1 MSIKIEILLLFLLIS
16 ANQFTLAQTKSEEKN
31 DIIEARIEYIGGDNE
46 SIDYSTLFDNLY
58 YYYDHPVNLNNTKQ
72 IEVLLELSLLSE
84 VQVVNLKKHIE
95 TTGKLMTIYELQSV
109 ETFDLLTIRNI
120 LPFSFVSTELFAPN
134 VSVREII
141 KNSSNELYIRNIRDL
156 QEKKGYSQK
165 EQENDTRYLGSPDK
179 LFVRYRFRYLNK
191 ISAGITAEK
200 DQGEEFFRGS
210 QSQGFDYYSAHFFLK
225 DFGRLKALALGD
237 YHFQVGQGLTLWSG
251 LAFGKSVDIST
262 VKRNAVGIRQYASA
276 DENNFLRGGAAT
288 FELLEKIHLSAFFS
302 RKKIDA
308 NITDTLDNVTNE
320 IAFSSLQ
327 NSGFHRTIAE
337 FENKDA
343 ILETHFGG
351 RLEFVS
357 SALRVGATAF
367 ASRYGGEF
375 QRSLSF
381 YNLFEFSDNKNYV
394 TGIDYNYVYR
404 NFNFFGEFSR
414 SANGGIAYVNGVLVS
429 LDSRFSIS
437 ILHRDYGTDYQNL
450 LSNGLSESSNSWN
463 EKGIF
468 MGFDAKLTTYFT
480 LTGSMD
486 FFTFPWM
493 RFQTYAP
500 NSSGN
505 EYITQLQYR
514 RSRNF
519 MAYIRY
525 RKQVREVNNNQ
536 IESATYELVN
546 ESRTNYRLNVS
557 MKITDYLSLR
567 NRVEVTEYQKG
578 EMSTE
583 FGFLAYQDVVFK
595 PKSKSYSFTA
605 RYALFDAQS
614 FHARIYA
621 YENDVLYY
629 FYIPAYYRV
638 GSRFYLTARYK
649 YRKKFDF
656 WVRYGVWNYR
666 NEETLL
672 SGLEEIQGN
681 IRSDVK
687 VVFRY
692 LF

>member
-1 MSIKIEILLLFLLIS
+1 MNLKSHILYFFLGFASLGYS
-16 ANQFTLAQTKSEEKN
+16 QTKSEEKN
-31 DIIEARIEYIGGDNE
+31 EIIEQRIEYIGGDNE
-46 SIDYSTLFDNLY
+46 SIDYYTLFDNLY
-58 YYYDHPVNLNNTKQ
+58 YYYDHPVNLNQVKQ
-72 IEVLLELSLLSE
+72 LDVLLELGLLSE
-84 VQVVNLKKHIE
+84 IQVVNLKKHIE
-95 TTGKLMTIYELQSV
+95 ENGKLMTIYELQSV
-109 ETFDLLTIRNI
+109 EMFDLPTIRNI
-120 LPFSFVSTELFAPN
+120 LPFSMVSSELFAPN
-134 VSVREII
+134 VSFKEIM
-141 KNSSNELYIRNIRDL
+141 KNSSNELYMRNIRDL
-156 QEKKGYSQK
+156 QQKKGYSAK
-165 EQENDTRYLGSPDK
+165 ENEDDTRYLGSPDK

-191 ISAGITAEK
+191 ISVGITGEK
-200 DQGEEFFRGS
+200 DQGEQFFRGD
-210 QSQGFDYYSAHFFLK
+210 QKQGFDYYSAHFYLK

-251 LAFGKSVDIST
+251 LAFGKSVDVST
-262 VKRNAVGIRQYASA
+262 VKRNPAGIRQYASA

-288 FELLEKIHLSAFFS
+288 FALTEKIHLSAFYS
-302 RKKIDA
+302 RKKLDA
-308 NITDTLDNVTNE
+308 NVTDTLDNVTNE
-320 IAFSSLQ
+320 VAFSSLQ
-327 NSGFHRTIAE
+327 NSGFHRTQSE
-337 FENKDA
+337 YENKDA

-351 RLEFVS
+351 RIEYIS
-357 SALRVGATAF
+357 SALRIGANGF

-375 QRSLSF
+375 DRKLSF
-381 YNLFEFSDNKNYV
+381 YNQFEFASNQNFV
-394 TGIDYNYVYR
+394 AGVDYNYVLR

-414 SANGGIAYVNGVLVS
+414 SQNGGIAYVNGVLLS
-429 LDSRFSIS
+429 LDSRLSFTM
-437 ILHRDYGTDYQNL
+437 LHRNYGKEYQNL
-450 LSNGLSESSNSWN
+450 LSNGLAESSNSWN

-468 MGFDAKLTTYFT
+468 MGMEAKLNKSFT

-493 RFQTYAP
+493 RFQVYSP
-500 NSSGN
+500 NSGGK
-505 EYITQLQYR
+505 EFITQLSYR
-514 RSRNF
+514 KSRNF
-519 MAYIRY
+519 TAYFRY
-525 RKQVREVNNNQ
+525 RRQEREVNNSQ
-536 IESATYELVN
+536 VESAIYQLTQ

-567 NRVEVTEYQKG
+567 NRVEVSEYKKRDTKS
-578 EMSTE
+578 EY
-583 FGFLAYQDVVFK
+583 GFLAYQDIVFK

-614 FHARIYA
+614 FNARIYA

-629 FYIPAYYRV
+629 FYIPAYYKV

-656 WVRYGVWNYR
+656 WIRYGVWNYR

-681 IRSDVK
+681 VRSDVK

>member
-1 MSIKIEILLLFLLIS
+1 MKIHALILLLFVGVTS
-16 ANQFTLAQTKSEEKN
+16 MGYSQSKSEEKN
-31 DIIEARIEYIGGDNE
+31 EIIEQRIEYIGGDNE

-58 YYYDHPVNLNNTKQ
+58 YYYDHPVNLNNVKQ
-72 IEVLLELSLLSE
+72 IDVLLELGLLSE
-84 VQVVNLKKHIE
+84 IQVVNLKKHIE
-95 TTGKLMTIYELQSV
+95 TNGKLMSVYELQSV
-109 ETFDLLTIRNI
+109 EIFDLQTIRNI
-120 LPFSFVSTELFAPN
+120 LPFSMVSSELFSPN
-134 VSVREII
+134 VSFKEIM

-156 QEKKGYSQK
+156 QEKKGYSAK
-165 EQENDTRYLGSPDK
+165 ENEDDTRYLGSPDK

-191 ISAGITAEK
+191 ISVGITAEK
-200 DQGEEFFRGS
+200 DQGEEFFKGN
-210 QSQGFDYYSAHFFLK
+210 QKQGFDYYSAHFFVK

-262 VKRNAVGIRQYASA
+262 VKRNQVGIRQYASA

-288 FELLEKIHLSAFFS
+288 FAISERIHLSAFYS
-302 RKKIDA
+302 RKRLDA

-320 IAFSSLQ
+320 VAFSSLQ
-327 NSGFHRTIAE
+327 NSGFHRTKSE

-351 RLEFVS
+351 RMEYNG
-357 SALRVGATAF
+357 SALKIGATGF

-375 QRSLSF
+375 DRKLSF
-381 YNLFEFSDNKNYV
+381 YNQFEFSSNQNFV
-394 TGIDYNYVYR
+394 AGIDYNYVFR

-414 SANGGIAYVNGVLVS
+414 SQNGGVAYVNGVLVS
-429 LDSRFSIS
+429 LDPRLSFTF
-437 ILHRDYGTDYQNL
+437 LHRNYGRDYQNL
-450 LSNGLSESSNSWN
+450 LSNGLAESSNSWN
-463 EKGIF
+463 EKGMF
-468 MGFDAKLTTYFT
+468 MGVEAKLNKSFT

-493 RFQTYAP
+493 RFQSYSP
-500 NSSGN
+500 NSGGR
-505 EYITQLQYR
+505 EFITQLSYR
-514 RSRNF
+514 KSRNF
-519 MAYIRY
+519 TAYVRY
-525 RKQVREVNNNQ
+525 RKQERQVNDNQ
-536 IESATYELVN
+536 SEHVIYPLTN

-567 NRVEVTEYQKG
+567 NRVEVTEYTKG
-578 EMSTE
+578 STESE

-605 RYALFDAQS
+605 RYALFDAES
-614 FHARIYA
+614 FNARIYA

-656 WVRYGVWNYR
+656 WIRYGVWNYR

-681 IRSDVK
+681 VRSDLK

>member
-1 MSIKIEILLLFLLIS
+1 MNLKSHILLFFLGFASLGYS
-16 ANQFTLAQTKSEEKN
+16 QTKSEEKN
-31 DIIEARIEYIGGDNE
+31 EIIEQRIEYIGGDNE

-58 YYYDHPVNLNNTKQ
+58 YYYDHPVNLNQVKQ
-72 IEVLLELSLLSE
+72 LDVLLELGLLSE
-84 VQVVNLKKHIE
+84 IQVVNLKKHIE
-95 TTGKLMTIYELQSV
+95 ENGKLMTIYELQSV
-109 ETFDLLTIRNI
+109 EMFDLPTIRNI
-120 LPFSFVSTELFAPN
+120 LPFSMVSSELFAPN
-134 VSVREII
+134 VSFKEIM
-141 KNSSNELYIRNIRDL
+141 KNSSNELYTRNIRDL
-156 QEKKGYSQK
+156 QQKKGYSAK
-165 EQENDTRYLGSPDK
+165 ENEDDTRYLGSPDK

-191 ISAGITAEK
+191 ISVGITGEK
-200 DQGEEFFRGS
+200 DQGEQFFRGD
-210 QSQGFDYYSAHFFLK
+210 QKQGFDYYSAHFYLK

-251 LAFGKSVDIST
+251 LAFGKSVDVST
-262 VKRNAVGIRQYASA
+262 VKRNPAGIRQYASA

-288 FELLEKIHLSAFFS
+288 FALTEKIHLSAFYS
-302 RKKIDA
+302 RKKLDA
-308 NITDTLDNVTNE
+308 NVTDTLDNVTNE
-320 IAFSSLQ
+320 VAFSSLQ
-327 NSGFHRTIAE
+327 NSGFHRTQSE
-337 FENKDA
+337 YENKDA

-351 RLEFVS
+351 RIEYIS
-357 SALRVGATAF
+357 SALRIGANGF

-375 QRSLSF
+375 DRKLSF
-381 YNLFEFSDNKNYV
+381 YNQFEFASNQNFV
-394 TGIDYNYVYR
+394 AGVDYNYVLR

-414 SANGGIAYVNGVLVS
+414 SQNGGIAYVNGVLVS
-429 LDSRFSIS
+429 LDSRLSFTM
-437 ILHRDYGTDYQNL
+437 LHRNYGKEYQNL
-450 LSNGLSESSNSWN
+450 LSNGLAESSNSWN

-468 MGFDAKLTTYFT
+468 MGVEAKLNKSFT

-493 RFQTYAP
+493 RFQVYSP
-500 NSSGN
+500 NSGGK
-505 EYITQLQYR
+505 EFITQLSYR
-514 RSRNF
+514 KSRNF
-519 MAYIRY
+519 TAYFRY
-525 RKQVREVNNNQ
+525 RRQEREVNNSQ
-536 IESATYELVN
+536 VESAIYQLTQEY
-546 ESRTNYRLNVS
+546 RTNYRLNVS

-567 NRVEVTEYQKG
+567 NRVEVSEYKKRDTKS
-578 EMSTE
+578 EY
-583 FGFLAYQDVVFK
+583 GFLAYQDIVFK

-614 FHARIYA
+614 FNARIYA

-629 FYIPAYYRV
+629 FYIPAYYKV

-656 WVRYGVWNYR
+656 WIRYGVWNYR

-681 IRSDVK
+681 VRSDVK

>member
-1 MSIKIEILLLFLLIS
+1 MNLKSHILYFFLGFASLGYS
-16 ANQFTLAQTKSEEKN
+16 QTKSEEKN
-31 DIIEARIEYIGGDNE
+31 EIIEQRIEYIGGDNE

-58 YYYDHPVNLNNTKQ
+58 YYYDHPVNLNQAKQ
-72 IEVLLELSLLSE
+72 VDVLLELGLLSE
-84 VQVVNLKKHIE
+84 IQVVNLKKHIE
-95 TTGKLMTIYELQSV
+95 ENGKLMTIYELQSV
-109 ETFDLLTIRNI
+109 EMFDLPTIRNI
-120 LPFSFVSTELFAPN
+120 LPFSMVSSELFAPN
-134 VSVREII
+134 VSFKEIM
-141 KNSSNELYIRNIRDL
+141 KNSSNELYTRNIRDL
-156 QEKKGYSQK
+156 QQKKGYSAK
-165 EQENDTRYLGSPDK
+165 ENEDDTRYLGSPDK

-191 ISAGITAEK
+191 ISVGITGEK
-200 DQGEEFFRGS
+200 DQGEQFFRGD
-210 QSQGFDYYSAHFFLK
+210 QKQGFDYYSAHFYLK

-251 LAFGKSVDIST
+251 LAFGKSVDVST
-262 VKRNAVGIRQYASA
+262 VKRNPAGIRQYASA

-288 FELLEKIHLSAFFS
+288 FALTEKIHLSAFYS
-302 RKKIDA
+302 RKKLDA
-308 NITDTLDNVTNE
+308 NVTDTLDNVTNE
-320 IAFSSLQ
+320 VAFSSLQ
-327 NSGFHRTIAE
+327 NSGFHRTQSE
-337 FENKDA
+337 YENKDA

-351 RLEFVS
+351 RIEYIS
-357 SALRVGATAF
+357 SALRIGANGF

-375 QRSLSF
+375 DRKLSF
-381 YNLFEFSDNKNYV
+381 YNQFEFASNQNFV
-394 TGIDYNYVYR
+394 AGVDYNYVLR

-414 SANGGIAYVNGVLVS
+414 SQNGGIAYVNGVLVS
-429 LDSRFSIS
+429 LDSRLSFTM
-437 ILHRDYGTDYQNL
+437 LHRNYGKEYQNL
-450 LSNGLSESSNSWN
+450 LSNGLAESSNSWN

-468 MGFDAKLTTYFT
+468 MGVEAKLNKSFT

-493 RFQTYAP
+493 RFQVYSP
-500 NSSGN
+500 NSGGK
-505 EYITQLQYR
+505 EFITQLSYR
-514 RSRNF
+514 KSRNF
-519 MAYIRY
+519 TAYFRY
-525 RKQVREVNNNQ
+525 RRQEREVNNSQ
-536 IESATYELVN
+536 VESAIYQLTQEY
-546 ESRTNYRLNVS
+546 RTNYRLNVS

-567 NRVEVTEYQKG
+567 NRVEVSEYKKRDTKS
-578 EMSTE
+578 EY
-583 FGFLAYQDVVFK
+583 GFLAYQDIVFK

-614 FHARIYA
+614 FNARIYA

-629 FYIPAYYRV
+629 FYIPAYYKV

-656 WVRYGVWNYR
+656 WIRYGVWNYR

-681 IRSDVK
+681 VRSDVK

>member
-1 MSIKIEILLLFLLIS
+1 MNLKSHILLFFLGFASLGYS
-16 ANQFTLAQTKSEEKN
+16 QTKSEEKN
-31 DIIEARIEYIGGDNE
+31 EIIEQRIEYIGGDNE

-58 YYYDHPVNLNNTKQ
+58 YYYDHPVNLNQVKQ
-72 IEVLLELSLLSE
+72 LDVLLELGLLSE
-84 VQVVNLKKHIE
+84 IQVVNLKKHIE
-95 TTGKLMTIYELQSV
+95 ENGKLMTIYELQSV
-109 ETFDLLTIRNI
+109 EMFDLPTIRNI
-120 LPFSFVSTELFAPN
+120 LPFSMVSSELFAPN
-134 VSVREII
+134 VSFKEIM
-141 KNSSNELYIRNIRDL
+141 KNSSNELYTRNIRDL
-156 QEKKGYSQK
+156 QQKKGYSAK
-165 EQENDTRYLGSPDK
+165 ENEDDTRYLGSPDK

-191 ISAGITAEK
+191 ISVGITGEK
-200 DQGEEFFRGS
+200 DQGEQFFRGD
-210 QSQGFDYYSAHFFLK
+210 QKQGFDYYSAHFYLK

-251 LAFGKSVDIST
+251 LAFGKSVDVST
-262 VKRNAVGIRQYASA
+262 VKRNPAGIRQYASA

-288 FELLEKIHLSAFFS
+288 FALTEKIHLSAFYS
-302 RKKIDA
+302 RKKLDA
-308 NITDTLDNVTNE
+308 NVTDTLDNVTNE
-320 IAFSSLQ
+320 VAFSSLQ
-327 NSGFHRTIAE
+327 NSGFHRTQSE
-337 FENKDA
+337 YENKDA

-351 RLEFVS
+351 RIEYIS
-357 SALRVGATAF
+357 SALRIGANGF

-375 QRSLSF
+375 DRKLSF
-381 YNLFEFSDNKNYV
+381 YNQFEFASNQNFV
-394 TGIDYNYVYR
+394 AGVDYNYVLR

-414 SANGGIAYVNGVLVS
+414 SQNGGIAYVNGVLVS
-429 LDSRFSIS
+429 LDSRLSFTM
-437 ILHRDYGTDYQNL
+437 LHRNYGKEYQNL
-450 LSNGLSESSNSWN
+450 LSNGLAESSNSWN

-468 MGFDAKLTTYFT
+468 MGMEAKLNKSFT

-493 RFQTYAP
+493 RFQVYSP
-500 NSSGN
+500 NSGGK
-505 EYITQLQYR
+505 EFITQLSYR
-514 RSRNF
+514 KSRNF
-519 MAYIRY
+519 TAYFRY
-525 RKQVREVNNNQ
+525 RRQEREVNNSQ
-536 IESATYELVN
+536 VESAIYQLTQEY
-546 ESRTNYRLNVS
+546 RTNYRLNVS

-567 NRVEVTEYQKG
+567 NRVEVSEYKKRDTKS
-578 EMSTE
+578 EY
-583 FGFLAYQDVVFK
+583 GFLAYQDIVFK

-614 FHARIYA
+614 FNARIYA

-629 FYIPAYYRV
+629 FYIPAYYKV

-656 WVRYGVWNYR
+656 WIRYGVWNYR

-681 IRSDVK
+681 VRSDVK

>member
-1 MSIKIEILLLFLLIS
+1 
-16 ANQFTLAQTKSEEKN
+16 N
-31 DIIEARIEYIGGDNE
+31 
-46 SIDYSTLFDNLY
+46 
-58 YYYDHPVNLNNTKQ
+58 VKQ
-72 IEVLLELSLLSE
+72 IDVLLELGLLSE
-84 VQVVNLKKHIE
+84 IQVVNLKKHIE
-95 TTGKLMTIYELQSV
+95 TNGKLMSVYELQSV
-109 ETFDLLTIRNI
+109 EIFDLQTIRNI
-120 LPFSFVSTELFAPN
+120 LPFSMVSSELFSPN
-134 VSVREII
+134 VSFKEIM

-156 QEKKGYSQK
+156 QEKKGYSAK
-165 EQENDTRYLGSPDK
+165 ENEDDTRYLGSPDK

-191 ISAGITAEK
+191 ISVGITAEK
-200 DQGEEFFRGS
+200 DQGEEFFKGN
-210 QSQGFDYYSAHFFLK
+210 QKQGFDYYSAHFFVK

-262 VKRNAVGIRQYASA
+262 VKRNQVGIRQYASA

-288 FELLEKIHLSAFFS
+288 FAISERIHLSAFYS
-302 RKKIDA
+302 RKRLDA

-320 IAFSSLQ
+320 VAFSSLQ
-327 NSGFHRTIAE
+327 NSGFHRTKSE

-351 RLEFVS
+351 RMEYNG
-357 SALRVGATAF
+357 SALKIGATGF

-375 QRSLSF
+375 DRKLSF
-381 YNLFEFSDNKNYV
+381 YNQFEFSSNQNFV
-394 TGIDYNYVYR
+394 AGIDYNYVFR

-414 SANGGIAYVNGVLVS
+414 SQNGGVAYVNGVLVS
-429 LDSRFSIS
+429 LDPRLSFTF
-437 ILHRDYGTDYQNL
+437 LHRNYGRDYQNL
-450 LSNGLSESSNSWN
+450 LSNGLAESSNSWN
-463 EKGIF
+463 EKGMF
-468 MGFDAKLTTYFT
+468 MGVEAKLNKSFT

-493 RFQTYAP
+493 RFQSYSP
-500 NSSGN
+500 NSGGR
-505 EYITQLQYR
+505 EFITQLSYR
-514 RSRNF
+514 KSRNF
-519 MAYIRY
+519 TAYVRY
-525 RKQVREVNNNQ
+525 RKQERQVNDNQ
-536 IESATYELVN
+536 SEHVIYPLTN

-567 NRVEVTEYQKG
+567 NRVEVTEYTKG
-578 EMSTE
+578 STESE

-605 RYALFDAQS
+605 RYALFDAES
-614 FHARIYA
+614 FNARIYA

-656 WVRYGVWNYR
+656 WIRYGVWNYR

-681 IRSDVK
+681 VRSDLK

>member
-1 MSIKIEILLLFLLIS
+1 MLWITSDVY
-16 ANQFTLAQTKSEEKN
+16 TQTKSEEKIE
-31 DIIEARIEYIGGDNE
+31 IIEQRIEYIGGDNE

-58 YYYDHPVNLNNTKQ
+58 YYYDHPVNLNSPKQ
-72 IEVLLELSLLSE
+72 IDVLLELGLLSE
-84 VQVVNLKKHIE
+84 IQVVNLRKHIE
-95 TTGKLMTIYELQSV
+95 TNGKLMTIYELQSV
-109 ETFDLLTIRNI
+109 EMFDLVTIRTI
-120 LPFSFVSTELFAPN
+120 LPFSVVSSELFTPN
-134 VSVREII
+134 VTFKEIM
-141 KNSSNELYIRNIRDL
+141 KNSSNELYIRNIRDI
-156 QEKKGYSQK
+156 QEKKGYSAK
-165 EQENDTRYLGSPDK
+165 ENEDDTRYLGSPDK

-191 ISAGITAEK
+191 ISAGITGEK
-200 DQGEEFFRGS
+200 DQGEQFFRGN
-210 QSQGFDYYSAHFFLK
+210 QKQGFDYYSAHFFLK

-288 FELLEKIHLSAFFS
+288 FAITKNIQLSAFYS
-302 RKKIDA
+302 RKRLDA

-320 IAFSSLQ
+320 VAFSSLQ
-327 NSGFHRTIAE
+327 NSGFHRTNAE

-351 RLEFVS
+351 RIEFVG
-357 SALRVGATAF
+357 SALRIGGTGF

-375 QRSLSF
+375 DRKLSF
-381 YNLFEFSDNKNYV
+381 YNQFEFSSNQNFV
-394 TGIDYNYVYR
+394 AGVDYNYVVR

-414 SANGGIAYVNGVLVS
+414 SQNGGVAHVNGVLVS
-429 LDSRFSIS
+429 LDSRLSVT
-437 ILHRDYGTDYQNL
+437 LLYRNYGKDYQNL
-450 LSNGLSESSNSWN
+450 LSNGLAESSNSWN
-463 EKGIF
+463 EKGMF
-468 MGFDAKLTTYFT
+468 MGLEAKLNKSFT
-480 LTGSMD
+480 LAGSMD

-493 RFQTYAP
+493 RFQSYSP
-500 NSSGN
+500 NSGGK
-505 EYITQLQYR
+505 EFVTQLSYR
-514 RSRNF
+514 KSRNF
-519 MAYIRY
+519 NVSFRF
-525 RKQVREVNNNQ
+525 RRQERQVNNSQ
-536 IESATYELVN
+536 IESPIYQLTQ
-546 ESRTNYRLNVS
+546 ESRTNYRVNVS

-567 NRVEVTEYQKG
+567 NRVEVTEYKKG
-578 EMSTE
+578 NTDSE
-583 FGFLAYQDVVFK
+583 FGFLAYQDVVVK

-605 RYALFDAQS
+605 RFALFDAES
-614 FHARIYA
+614 FNARIYA

-629 FYIPAYYRV
+629 FYIPAYYKV

-656 WVRYGVWNYR
+656 WIRYGVWNYR
-666 NEETLL
+666 NEEVIL
-672 SGLEEIQGN
+672 SGLEEIKGN

>member
-1 MSIKIEILLLFLLIS
+1 MKIHALILLLFVGVTS
-16 ANQFTLAQTKSEEKN
+16 MGYSQSKSEEKN
-31 DIIEARIEYIGGDNE
+31 EIIEQRIEYIGGDNE

-58 YYYDHPVNLNNTKQ
+58 YYYDHPVNLNNVKQ
-72 IEVLLELSLLSE
+72 IDVLLELGLLSE
-84 VQVVNLKKHIE
+84 IQVVNLKKHIE
-95 TTGKLMTIYELQSV
+95 TNGKLMSVYELQSV
-109 ETFDLLTIRNI
+109 EMFDLQTIRSI
-120 LPFSFVSTELFAPN
+120 LPFSMVSSELFSPN
-134 VSVREII
+134 VSFKEIM

-156 QEKKGYSQK
+156 QEKKGYSAK
-165 EQENDTRYLGSPDK
+165 ENEDDTRYLGSPDK

-191 ISAGITAEK
+191 ISVGITAEK
-200 DQGEEFFRGS
+200 DQGEEFFKGN
-210 QSQGFDYYSAHFFLK
+210 QKQGFDYYSAHFFVK

-262 VKRNAVGIRQYASA
+262 VKRNQVGIRQYASA

-288 FELLEKIHLSAFFS
+288 FAISERMHLSAFYS
-302 RKKIDA
+302 RKRLDA

-320 IAFSSLQ
+320 VAFSSLQ
-327 NSGFHRTIAE
+327 NSGFHRTKSE

-351 RLEFVS
+351 RMEYIG
-357 SALRVGATAF
+357 SALKIGATGF

-375 QRSLSF
+375 DRKLSF
-381 YNLFEFSDNKNYV
+381 YNQFEFSSNQNFV
-394 TGIDYNYVYR
+394 AGIDYNYVFR

-414 SANGGIAYVNGVLVS
+414 SQNGGMAYVNGVLVS
-429 LDSRFSIS
+429 LDPRLSFTF
-437 ILHRDYGTDYQNL
+437 LHRNYGRDYQNL
-450 LSNGLSESSNSWN
+450 LSNGLAESSNSWN
-463 EKGIF
+463 EKGMF
-468 MGFDAKLTTYFT
+468 MGVEAKLNKSFT

-493 RFQTYAP
+493 RFQSYSP
-500 NSSGN
+500 NSGGR
-505 EYITQLQYR
+505 EFITQLSYR
-514 RSRNF
+514 KSRNF
-519 MAYIRY
+519 TAYVRY
-525 RKQVREVNNNQ
+525 RKQERQVNDNQ
-536 IESATYELVN
+536 SEHVIYPLTN

-567 NRVEVTEYQKG
+567 NRVEVTEYTKG
-578 EMSTE
+578 STESE

-605 RYALFDAQS
+605 RYALFDAES
-614 FHARIYA
+614 FNARIYA

-656 WVRYGVWNYR
+656 WIRYGVWNYR

-681 IRSDVK
+681 VRSDLK

>member
-1 MSIKIEILLLFLLIS
+1 MILKSHILLFFLGFASLGYS
-16 ANQFTLAQTKSEEKN
+16 QTKSEEKN
-31 DIIEARIEYIGGDNE
+31 EIIEQRIEYIGGDNE

-58 YYYDHPVNLNNTKQ
+58 YYYDHPVNLNQTKQ
-72 IEVLLELSLLSE
+72 VDVLLELGLLSE
-84 VQVVNLKKHIE
+84 IQVVNLKKHIE
-95 TTGKLMTIYELQSV
+95 ENGKLMTIYELQSV
-109 ETFDLLTIRNI
+109 EMFDLPTIRNF
-120 LPFSFVSTELFAPN
+120 LPFSMVSSELFAPN
-134 VSVREII
+134 VSFKEIM
-141 KNSSNELYIRNIRDL
+141 KNSSNELYMRNIRDL
-156 QEKKGYSQK
+156 QQKKGYSAK
-165 EQENDTRYLGSPDK
+165 ENEDDTRYLGSPDK

-191 ISAGITAEK
+191 ISVGITGEK
-200 DQGEEFFRGS
+200 DQGEQFFRGD
-210 QSQGFDYYSAHFFLK
+210 QKQGFDYYSAHFYLK

-251 LAFGKSVDIST
+251 LAFGKSVDVST
-262 VKRNAVGIRQYASA
+262 VKRNPVGIRQYASA

-288 FELLEKIHLSAFFS
+288 FALTEKIHLSAFYS
-302 RKKIDA
+302 RKKLDA
-308 NITDTLDNVTNE
+308 NVTDTLDNVTNE
-320 IAFSSLQ
+320 VAFSSLQ
-327 NSGFHRTIAE
+327 NSGFHRTQSE
-337 FENKDA
+337 YENKDA

-351 RLEFVS
+351 RIEYIS
-357 SALRVGATAF
+357 SALRIGANGF

-375 QRSLSF
+375 DRKLSF
-381 YNLFEFSDNKNYV
+381 YNQFEFASNQNFV
-394 TGIDYNYVYR
+394 AGVDYNYVLR

-414 SANGGIAYVNGVLVS
+414 SQNGGIAYVNGVLLS
-429 LDSRFSIS
+429 LDSRLSFTM
-437 ILHRDYGTDYQNL
+437 LHRNYGKEYQNL
-450 LSNGLSESSNSWN
+450 LSNGLAESSNSWN

-468 MGFDAKLTTYFT
+468 MGVEAKLNKSFT

-493 RFQTYAP
+493 RFQAYSP
-500 NSSGN
+500 NSGGK
-505 EYITQLQYR
+505 EFITQLSYR
-514 RSRNF
+514 KSRNF
-519 MAYIRY
+519 TAYFRY
-525 RKQVREVNNNQ
+525 RRQEREVNNSQ
-536 IESATYELVN
+536 VESAIYQLTQEY
-546 ESRTNYRLNVS
+546 RTNYRLNVS

-567 NRVEVTEYQKG
+567 NRVEVTKYKKGDTKSEY
-578 EMSTE
+578 
-583 FGFLAYQDVVFK
+583 GFLAYQDVVFK

-614 FHARIYA
+614 FNARIYA

-629 FYIPAYYRV
+629 FYIPAYYKV

-656 WVRYGVWNYR
+656 WIRYGVWNYR

-681 IRSDVK
+681 VRSDVK

>member
-1 MSIKIEILLLFLLIS
+1 MNLKSHILLFFLGFASLGYS
-16 ANQFTLAQTKSEEKN
+16 QTKSEEKN
-31 DIIEARIEYIGGDNE
+31 EIIEQRIEYIGGDNE

-58 YYYDHPVNLNNTKQ
+58 YYYDHPVNLNQAKQ
-72 IEVLLELSLLSE
+72 VDVLLELGLLSE
-84 VQVVNLKKHIE
+84 IQVVNLKKHIE
-95 TTGKLMTIYELQSV
+95 ENGKLMTIYELQSV
-109 ETFDLLTIRNI
+109 EMFDLPTIRNI
-120 LPFSFVSTELFAPN
+120 LPFSMVSSELFAPN
-134 VSVREII
+134 VSFKEIM
-141 KNSSNELYIRNIRDL
+141 KNSSNELYTRNIRDL
-156 QEKKGYSQK
+156 QQKKGYSAK
-165 EQENDTRYLGSPDK
+165 ENEDDTRYLGSPDK

-191 ISAGITAEK
+191 ISVGITGEK
-200 DQGEEFFRGS
+200 DQGEQFFRGD
-210 QSQGFDYYSAHFFLK
+210 QKQGFDYYSAHFYLK

-251 LAFGKSVDIST
+251 LAFGKSVDVST
-262 VKRNAVGIRQYASA
+262 VKRNPAGIRQYASA

-288 FELLEKIHLSAFFS
+288 FALTEKIHLSAFYS
-302 RKKIDA
+302 RKKLDA
-308 NITDTLDNVTNE
+308 NVTDTLDNVTNE
-320 IAFSSLQ
+320 VTFSSLQ
-327 NSGFHRTIAE
+327 NSGFHRTQSE
-337 FENKDA
+337 YENKDA

-351 RLEFVS
+351 RIEYIS
-357 SALRVGATAF
+357 SALRIGANGF

-375 QRSLSF
+375 DRKLSF
-381 YNLFEFSDNKNYV
+381 YNQFEFASNQNFV
-394 TGIDYNYVYR
+394 AGVDYNYVLR

-414 SANGGIAYVNGVLVS
+414 SQNGGIAYVNGVLLS
-429 LDSRFSIS
+429 LDSRLSFTM
-437 ILHRDYGTDYQNL
+437 LHRNYGKEYQNL
-450 LSNGLSESSNSWN
+450 LSNGLAESSNSWN

-468 MGFDAKLTTYFT
+468 MGMEAKLNKSFT

-493 RFQTYAP
+493 RFQVYSP
-500 NSSGN
+500 NSGGK
-505 EYITQLQYR
+505 EFITQLSYR
-514 RSRNF
+514 KSRNF
-519 MAYIRY
+519 TAYFRY
-525 RKQVREVNNNQ
+525 RRQEREVNNSQ
-536 IESATYELVN
+536 VESAIYQLTQ

-567 NRVEVTEYQKG
+567 NRVEVSEYKKRDTKS
-578 EMSTE
+578 EY
-583 FGFLAYQDVVFK
+583 GFLAYQDIVFK

-614 FHARIYA
+614 FNARIYA

-629 FYIPAYYRV
+629 FYIPAYYKV

-656 WVRYGVWNYR
+656 WIRYGVWNYR

-681 IRSDVK
+681 VRSDVK

>member
-1 MSIKIEILLLFLLIS
+1 MNLKSHILLFFLGFASLGYS
-16 ANQFTLAQTKSEEKN
+16 QTKSEEKN
-31 DIIEARIEYIGGDNE
+31 EIIEQRIEYIGGDNE

-58 YYYDHPVNLNNTKQ
+58 YYYDHPVNLNQTKQ
-72 IEVLLELSLLSE
+72 VDVLLELGLLSE
-84 VQVVNLKKHIE
+84 IQVVNLKKHIKE
-95 TTGKLMTIYELQSV
+95 NGKLMTIYELQSV
-109 ETFDLLTIRNI
+109 EMFDLPTIRNI
-120 LPFSFVSTELFAPN
+120 LPFSMVSSELFAPN
-134 VSVREII
+134 VSFKEIM
-141 KNSSNELYIRNIRDL
+141 KNSSNELYTRNIRDL
-156 QEKKGYSQK
+156 QQKKGYSAK
-165 EQENDTRYLGSPDK
+165 ENEDDTRYLGSPDK

-191 ISAGITAEK
+191 ISVGITGEK
-200 DQGEEFFRGS
+200 DQGEQFFRGD
-210 QSQGFDYYSAHFFLK
+210 QKQGFDYYSAHFYLK

-251 LAFGKSVDIST
+251 LAFGKSVDVST
-262 VKRNAVGIRQYASA
+262 VKRNPAGIRQYASA

-288 FELLEKIHLSAFFS
+288 FALTEKIHLSAFYS
-302 RKKIDA
+302 RKKLDA
-308 NITDTLDNVTNE
+308 NVTDTLDNVTNE
-320 IAFSSLQ
+320 VTFSSLQ
-327 NSGFHRTIAE
+327 NSGFHRTQSE
-337 FENKDA
+337 YENKDA

-351 RLEFVS
+351 RIEYIS
-357 SALRVGATAF
+357 SALRIGANGF

-375 QRSLSF
+375 DRKLSF
-381 YNLFEFSDNKNYV
+381 YNQFEFASNQNFV
-394 TGIDYNYVYR
+394 AGVDYNYVLR

-414 SANGGIAYVNGVLVS
+414 SQNGGIAYVNGVLLS
-429 LDSRFSIS
+429 LDSRLSFTM
-437 ILHRDYGTDYQNL
+437 LHRNYGKEYQNL
-450 LSNGLSESSNSWN
+450 LSNGLAESSNSWN

-468 MGFDAKLTTYFT
+468 MGMEAKLNKSFT

-493 RFQTYAP
+493 RFQVYSP
-500 NSSGN
+500 NSGGK
-505 EYITQLQYR
+505 EFITQLSYR
-514 RSRNF
+514 KSRNF
-519 MAYIRY
+519 TAYFRY
-525 RKQVREVNNNQ
+525 RRQEREVNNSQ
-536 IESATYELVN
+536 VESAIYQLTQ

-567 NRVEVTEYQKG
+567 NRVEVSEYKKRDTKS
-578 EMSTE
+578 EY
-583 FGFLAYQDVVFK
+583 GFLAYQDIVFK

-614 FHARIYA
+614 FNARIYA

-629 FYIPAYYRV
+629 FYIPAYYKV

-656 WVRYGVWNYR
+656 WIRYGVWNYR

-681 IRSDVK
+681 VRSDVK

>member
-1 MSIKIEILLLFLLIS
+1 MNLKSHILLFFLGFASLGYS
-16 ANQFTLAQTKSEEKN
+16 QTKSEEKN
-31 DIIEARIEYIGGDNE
+31 EIIEQRIEYIGGDNE

-58 YYYDHPVNLNNTKQ
+58 YYYDHPVNLNQAKQ
-72 IEVLLELSLLSE
+72 VDVLLELGLLSE
-84 VQVVNLKKHIE
+84 IQVVNLKKHIE
-95 TTGKLMTIYELQSV
+95 ENGKLMTIYELQSV
-109 ETFDLLTIRNI
+109 EMFDLPTIRNI
-120 LPFSFVSTELFAPN
+120 LPFSMVSSELFAPN
-134 VSVREII
+134 VSFKEIM
-141 KNSSNELYIRNIRDL
+141 KNSFNELYIRNIRDL
-156 QEKKGYSQK
+156 QPKKGYSAK
-165 EQENDTRYLGSPDK
+165 ENEDDTRYLGSPDK

-191 ISAGITAEK
+191 ISVGITGEK
-200 DQGEEFFRGS
+200 DQGEQFFRGD
-210 QSQGFDYYSAHFFLK
+210 QKQGFDYYSAHFYLK

-251 LAFGKSVDIST
+251 LALGKSVDVST
-262 VKRNAVGIRQYASA
+262 VKRNPVGIRQYASA

-288 FELLEKIHLSAFFS
+288 FALTEKIHLSAFYS
-302 RKKIDA
+302 RKKLDA
-308 NITDTLDNVTNE
+308 NVTDTLDNVTNE
-320 IAFSSLQ
+320 VAFSSLQ
-327 NSGFHRTIAE
+327 NSGFHRTQSE
-337 FENKDA
+337 YENKDA

-351 RLEFVS
+351 RIEYIS
-357 SALRVGATAF
+357 SALRIGANGF

-375 QRSLSF
+375 NRKLSF
-381 YNLFEFSDNKNYV
+381 YNQFEFASNQNFV
-394 TGIDYNYVYR
+394 AGVDYNYVLR

-414 SANGGIAYVNGVLVS
+414 SQNGGIAYVNGVLLS
-429 LDSRFSIS
+429 LDSRLSFTM
-437 ILHRDYGTDYQNL
+437 LHRNYGKEYQNL
-450 LSNGLSESSNSWN
+450 LSNGLAESSNSWN

-468 MGFDAKLTTYFT
+468 MGVEAKLNKSFT

-493 RFQTYAP
+493 RFQVYSP
-500 NSSGN
+500 NSGGK
-505 EYITQLQYR
+505 EFITQLSYR
-514 RSRNF
+514 KSRNF
-519 MAYIRY
+519 TAYFRY
-525 RKQVREVNNNQ
+525 RRQEREVNNSQ
-536 IESATYELVN
+536 VESAIYQLTQEY
-546 ESRTNYRLNVS
+546 RTNYRLNVS

-567 NRVEVTEYQKG
+567 NRVEVTKYKKGDTKSEY
-578 EMSTE
+578 
-583 FGFLAYQDVVFK
+583 GFLAYQDIVFK

-614 FHARIYA
+614 FNARIYA

-629 FYIPAYYRV
+629 FHIPAYYKV

-656 WVRYGVWNYR
+656 WIRYGVWNYR

-681 IRSDVK
+681 VRSDVK

>member
-1 MSIKIEILLLFLLIS
+1 MKIHALILLLFVGVTS
-16 ANQFTLAQTKSEEKN
+16 MGYSQSKSEEKN
-31 DIIEARIEYIGGDNE
+31 EIIEQRIEYIGGDNE

-58 YYYDHPVNLNNTKQ
+58 YYYDHPVNLNNVKQ
-72 IEVLLELSLLSE
+72 IDVLLELGLLSE
-84 VQVVNLKKHIE
+84 IQVVNLKKHIE
-95 TTGKLMTIYELQSV
+95 TNGKLMSVYELQSV
-109 ETFDLLTIRNI
+109 EMFDLQTIRSI
-120 LPFSFVSTELFAPN
+120 LPFSMVSSELFSPN
-134 VSVREII
+134 VSFKEIM

-156 QEKKGYSQK
+156 QEKKGYSAK
-165 EQENDTRYLGSPDK
+165 ENEDDTRYLGSPDK

-191 ISAGITAEK
+191 ISVGITAEK
-200 DQGEEFFRGS
+200 DQGEEFFKGN
-210 QSQGFDYYSAHFFLK
+210 QKQGFDYYSAHFFVK

-262 VKRNAVGIRQYASA
+262 VKRNQVGIRQYASA

-288 FELLEKIHLSAFFS
+288 FAISERMHLSAFYS
-302 RKKIDA
+302 RKRLDA

-320 IAFSSLQ
+320 VAFSSLQ
-327 NSGFHRTIAE
+327 NSGFHRTKSE

-351 RLEFVS
+351 RMEYIG
-357 SALRVGATAF
+357 SALKIGATGF

-375 QRSLSF
+375 DRKLSF
-381 YNLFEFSDNKNYV
+381 YNQFEFSSNQNFV
-394 TGIDYNYVYR
+394 AGIDYNYVFR

-414 SANGGIAYVNGVLVS
+414 SQNGGMAYVNGVLVS
-429 LDSRFSIS
+429 LDPRLSFTF
-437 ILHRDYGTDYQNL
+437 LHRNYGRDYQNL
-450 LSNGLSESSNSWN
+450 LSNGLAESSNSWN
-463 EKGIF
+463 EKGMF
-468 MGFDAKLTTYFT
+468 MGVEAKLNKSFT

-493 RFQTYAP
+493 RFQSYSP
-500 NSSGN
+500 NSGGR
-505 EYITQLQYR
+505 EFITQLSYR
-514 RSRNF
+514 KSRNF
-519 MAYIRY
+519 TAYVRY
-525 RKQVREVNNNQ
+525 RKQERQVNDNQ
-536 IESATYELVN
+536 SEHVIYPLTN

-567 NRVEVTEYQKG
+567 NRVEVTEYTKG
-578 EMSTE
+578 STESE

-605 RYALFDAQS
+605 RYALFDAES
-614 FHARIYA
+614 FNARIYA

-656 WVRYGVWNYR
+656 WIRYGVWNYR

-681 IRSDVK
+681 VSSDLK

>member
-1 MSIKIEILLLFLLIS
+1 MNLKSHILYFFLGFASLGYS
-16 ANQFTLAQTKSEEKN
+16 QTKSEEKN
-31 DIIEARIEYIGGDNE
+31 EIIEQRIEYIGGDNE

-58 YYYDHPVNLNNTKQ
+58 YYYDHPVNLNQVKQ
-72 IEVLLELSLLSE
+72 LDVLLELGLLSE
-84 VQVVNLKKHIE
+84 IQVVNLKKHIE
-95 TTGKLMTIYELQSV
+95 ENGKLMTIYELQSV
-109 ETFDLLTIRNI
+109 EMFDLPTIRNI
-120 LPFSFVSTELFAPN
+120 LPFSMVSSELFAPN
-134 VSVREII
+134 VSFKEIM
-141 KNSSNELYIRNIRDL
+141 KNSSNELYMRNIRDL
-156 QEKKGYSQK
+156 QQKKGYSAK
-165 EQENDTRYLGSPDK
+165 ENEDDTRYLGSPDK

-191 ISAGITAEK
+191 ISVGITGEK
-200 DQGEEFFRGS
+200 DQGEQFFRGD
-210 QSQGFDYYSAHFFLK
+210 QKQGFDYYSAHFYLK

-251 LAFGKSVDIST
+251 LAFGKSVDVST
-262 VKRNAVGIRQYASA
+262 VKRNPAGIRQYASA

-288 FELLEKIHLSAFFS
+288 FALTEKIHLSAFYS
-302 RKKIDA
+302 RKKLDA
-308 NITDTLDNVTNE
+308 NVTDTLDNVTNE
-320 IAFSSLQ
+320 VAFSSLQ
-327 NSGFHRTIAE
+327 NSGFHRTQSE
-337 FENKDA
+337 YENKDA

-351 RLEFVS
+351 RIEYIS
-357 SALRVGATAF
+357 SALRIGANGF

-375 QRSLSF
+375 DRKLSF
-381 YNLFEFSDNKNYV
+381 YNQFEFASNQNFV
-394 TGIDYNYVYR
+394 AGVDYNYVLR

-414 SANGGIAYVNGVLVS
+414 SQNGGIAYVNGVLVS
-429 LDSRFSIS
+429 LDSRLSFTM
-437 ILHRDYGTDYQNL
+437 LHRNYGKEYQNL
-450 LSNGLSESSNSWN
+450 LSNGLAESSNSWN

-468 MGFDAKLTTYFT
+468 MGVEAKLNKSFT

-493 RFQTYAP
+493 RFQVYSP
-500 NSSGN
+500 NSGGK
-505 EYITQLQYR
+505 EFITQLSYR
-514 RSRNF
+514 KSRNF
-519 MAYIRY
+519 TAYFRY
-525 RKQVREVNNNQ
+525 RRQEREVNNSQ
-536 IESATYELVN
+536 VESAIYQLTQEY
-546 ESRTNYRLNVS
+546 RTNYRLNVS

-567 NRVEVTEYQKG
+567 NRVEVSEYKKRDTKS
-578 EMSTE
+578 EY
-583 FGFLAYQDVVFK
+583 GFLAYQDIVFK

-614 FHARIYA
+614 FNARIYA

-629 FYIPAYYRV
+629 FYIPAYYKV

-656 WVRYGVWNYR
+656 WIRYGVWNYR

-681 IRSDVK
+681 VRSDVK

>member
-1 MSIKIEILLLFLLIS
+1 MNLKSHILYFFLGFASLGYS
-16 ANQFTLAQTKSEEKN
+16 QTKSEEKN
-31 DIIEARIEYIGGDNE
+31 EIIEQRIEYIGGDNE

-58 YYYDHPVNLNNTKQ
+58 YYYDHPVNLNQVKQ
-72 IEVLLELSLLSE
+72 LDVLLELGLLSE
-84 VQVVNLKKHIE
+84 IQVVNLKKHIE
-95 TTGKLMTIYELQSV
+95 ENGKLMTIYELQSV
-109 ETFDLLTIRNI
+109 EMFDLPTIRNI
-120 LPFSFVSTELFAPN
+120 LPFSMVSSELFAPN
-134 VSVREII
+134 VSFKEIM
-141 KNSSNELYIRNIRDL
+141 KNSSNELYTRNIRDL
-156 QEKKGYSQK
+156 QQKKGYSAK
-165 EQENDTRYLGSPDK
+165 ENEDDTRYLGSPDK

-191 ISAGITAEK
+191 ISVGITGEK
-200 DQGEEFFRGS
+200 DQGEQFFRGD
-210 QSQGFDYYSAHFFLK
+210 QKQGFDYYSAHFYLK

-251 LAFGKSVDIST
+251 LAFGKSVDVST
-262 VKRNAVGIRQYASA
+262 VKRNPAGIRQYASA

-288 FELLEKIHLSAFFS
+288 FALTEKIHLSAFYS
-302 RKKIDA
+302 RKKLDA
-308 NITDTLDNVTNE
+308 NVTDTLDNVTNE
-320 IAFSSLQ
+320 VAFSSLQ
-327 NSGFHRTIAE
+327 NSGFHRTQSE
-337 FENKDA
+337 YENKDA

-351 RLEFVS
+351 RIEYIS
-357 SALRVGATAF
+357 SALRIGANGF

-375 QRSLSF
+375 DRKLSF
-381 YNLFEFSDNKNYV
+381 YNQFEFASNQNFV
-394 TGIDYNYVYR
+394 AGVDYNYVLR

-414 SANGGIAYVNGVLVS
+414 SQNGGIAYVNGVLVS
-429 LDSRFSIS
+429 LDSRLSFTM
-437 ILHRDYGTDYQNL
+437 LHRNYGKEYQNL
-450 LSNGLSESSNSWN
+450 LSNGLAESSNSWN

-468 MGFDAKLTTYFT
+468 MGVEAKLNKSFT

-493 RFQTYAP
+493 RFQVYSP
-500 NSSGN
+500 NSGGK
-505 EYITQLQYR
+505 EFITQLSYR
-514 RSRNF
+514 KSRNF
-519 MAYIRY
+519 TAYFRY
-525 RKQVREVNNNQ
+525 RRQEREVNNSQ
-536 IESATYELVN
+536 VESAIYQLTQEY
-546 ESRTNYRLNVS
+546 RTNYRLNVS

-567 NRVEVTEYQKG
+567 NRVEVSEYKKRDTKS
-578 EMSTE
+578 EY
-583 FGFLAYQDVVFK
+583 GFLAYQDIVFK

-614 FHARIYA
+614 FNARIYA

-629 FYIPAYYRV
+629 FYIPAYYKV

-656 WVRYGVWNYR
+656 WIRYGVWNYR

-681 IRSDVK
+681 VRSDVK

>member
-1 MSIKIEILLLFLLIS
+1 MNLKSHILLFFLGFASLGYS
-16 ANQFTLAQTKSEEKN
+16 QTKSEEKN
-31 DIIEARIEYIGGDNE
+31 EIIEQRIEYIGGDNE

-58 YYYDHPVNLNNTKQ
+58 YYYDHPVNLNQTKQ
-72 IEVLLELSLLSE
+72 VDVLLELGLLSE
-84 VQVVNLKKHIE
+84 IQVVNLKKHIE
-95 TTGKLMTIYELQSV
+95 ENGKLMTIYELQSV
-109 ETFDLLTIRNI
+109 EMFDLPTIRNI
-120 LPFSFVSTELFAPN
+120 LPFSMVSSELFAPN
-134 VSVREII
+134 VSFKEIM
-141 KNSSNELYIRNIRDL
+141 KNSSNELYMRNIRDL
-156 QEKKGYSQK
+156 QQKKGYSAK
-165 EQENDTRYLGSPDK
+165 ENEDDTRYLGSPDK

-191 ISAGITAEK
+191 ISVGITGEK
-200 DQGEEFFRGS
+200 DQGEQFFRGD
-210 QSQGFDYYSAHFFLK
+210 QKQGFDYYSAHFYLK

-251 LAFGKSVDIST
+251 LAFGKSVDVST
-262 VKRNAVGIRQYASA
+262 VKRNPAGIRQYASA

-288 FELLEKIHLSAFFS
+288 FALTEKIHLSAFYS
-302 RKKIDA
+302 RKKLDA
-308 NITDTLDNVTNE
+308 NVTDTLDNVTNE
-320 IAFSSLQ
+320 VAFSSLQ
-327 NSGFHRTIAE
+327 NSGFHRTQSE
-337 FENKDA
+337 YENKDA

-351 RLEFVS
+351 RIEYIS
-357 SALRVGATAF
+357 SPLRIGANGF

-375 QRSLSF
+375 DRKLSF
-381 YNLFEFSDNKNYV
+381 YNQFEFASNQNFV
-394 TGIDYNYVYR
+394 AGVDYNYVLR

-414 SANGGIAYVNGVLVS
+414 SQNGGIAYVNGVLVS
-429 LDSRFSIS
+429 LDSRLSFTM
-437 ILHRDYGTDYQNL
+437 LHRNYGKEYQNL
-450 LSNGLSESSNSWN
+450 LSNGLAESSNSWN

-468 MGFDAKLTTYFT
+468 MGVEAKLNKSFT

-493 RFQTYAP
+493 RFQVYSP
-500 NSSGN
+500 NSGGK
-505 EYITQLQYR
+505 EFITQLSYR
-514 RSRNF
+514 KSRNF
-519 MAYIRY
+519 TAYFRY
-525 RKQVREVNNNQ
+525 RRQEREVNNSQ
-536 IESATYELVN
+536 VESAIYQLTQEY
-546 ESRTNYRLNVS
+546 RTNYRLNVS

-567 NRVEVTEYQKG
+567 NRVEVSEYKKRDTKS
-578 EMSTE
+578 EY
-583 FGFLAYQDVVFK
+583 GFLAYQDIVFK

-614 FHARIYA
+614 FNARIYA

-629 FYIPAYYRV
+629 FYIPAYYKV

-656 WVRYGVWNYR
+656 WIRYGVWNYR

-681 IRSDVK
+681 VRSDVK

>member
-1 MSIKIEILLLFLLIS
+1 MKIHALILLLFVGVTS
-16 ANQFTLAQTKSEEKN
+16 MGYSQSKSEEKN
-31 DIIEARIEYIGGDNE
+31 EIIEQRIEYIGGDNE

-58 YYYDHPVNLNNTKQ
+58 YYYDHPVNLNNVKQ
-72 IEVLLELSLLSE
+72 IDVLLELGLLSE
-84 VQVVNLKKHIE
+84 IQVVNLKKHIE
-95 TTGKLMTIYELQSV
+95 TNGKLMSVYELQSV
-109 ETFDLLTIRNI
+109 EMFDLQTIRSI
-120 LPFSFVSTELFAPN
+120 LPFSMVSSELFSPN
-134 VSVREII
+134 VSFKEIM

-156 QEKKGYSQK
+156 QEKKGYSAK
-165 EQENDTRYLGSPDK
+165 ENEDDTRYLGSPDK

-191 ISAGITAEK
+191 ISVGITAEK
-200 DQGEEFFRGS
+200 DQGEEFFKGN
-210 QSQGFDYYSAHFFLK
+210 QKQGFDYYSAHFFVK

-262 VKRNAVGIRQYASA
+262 VKRNQVGIRQYASA

-288 FELLEKIHLSAFFS
+288 FAISERMHLSAFYS
-302 RKKIDA
+302 RKRLDA

-320 IAFSSLQ
+320 VAFSSLQ
-327 NSGFHRTIAE
+327 NSGFHRTKSE

-351 RLEFVS
+351 RMEYIG
-357 SALRVGATAF
+357 SALKIGATGF

-375 QRSLSF
+375 DRKLSF
-381 YNLFEFSDNKNYV
+381 YNQFEFSSNQNFV
-394 TGIDYNYVYR
+394 AGIDYNYVFR

-414 SANGGIAYVNGVLVS
+414 SQNGGMAYVNGVLVS
-429 LDSRFSIS
+429 LDPRLSFTF
-437 ILHRDYGTDYQNL
+437 LHRNYGRDYQNL
-450 LSNGLSESSNSWN
+450 LSNGLAESSNSWN
-463 EKGIF
+463 EKGMF
-468 MGFDAKLTTYFT
+468 MGVEAKLNKSFT

-493 RFQTYAP
+493 RFQSYSP
-500 NSSGN
+500 NSGGR
-505 EYITQLQYR
+505 EFITQLSYR
-514 RSRNF
+514 KSRNF
-519 MAYIRY
+519 TAYVRY
-525 RKQVREVNNNQ
+525 RKQERQVNDNQ
-536 IESATYELVN
+536 SEHVIYPLTS

-567 NRVEVTEYQKG
+567 NRVEVTEYTKG
-578 EMSTE
+578 STESE

-605 RYALFDAQS
+605 RYALFDAES
-614 FHARIYA
+614 FNARIYA

-656 WVRYGVWNYR
+656 WIRYGVWNYR

-681 IRSDVK
+681 VSSDLK